1 MELIKE
7 ATKMTATYNQ
17 QQTNQNPEQQE
28 QQLQNYQSKLL
39 EQYAQLVEQQHYN
52 AAQQMLDDSL
62 QAYEALGIKRAL
74 TRFKQDSQQLL
85 QEKLQGLTEQHSQQI
100 VERRAQLP
108 DVEAEDDDPGL
119 ELPSLEAGIDRAHQ
133 NYGVISSAQDQASL
147 PSDLN
152 EALEA

>member
-1 MELIKE
+1 
-7 ATKMTATYNQ
+7 MTDQ
-17 QQTNQNPEQQE
+17 QQANQQNPEQQE

-39 EQYAQLVEQQHYN
+39 EQYSQLIEQQHYE
-52 AAQQMLDDSL
+52 AAQQMLNDSL
-62 QAYEALGIKRAL
+62 QAYEALGVKRAL

-119 ELPSLEAGIDRAHQ
+119 ELPSLQENIDRAHQ
-133 NYGVISSAQDQASL
+133 NYGVITGSHDQAELPDDLQASL
-147 PSDLN
+147 D
-152 EALEA
+152 A